1 MPQSNRIE
9 PMASP
14 KPPGT
19 GKALAVLLGI
29 PIAAVASLFVIVPA
43 EESGRKVEA
52 TVQPDG
58 SIATRHVAG
67 KQYLRAYLDIVRV
80 PTACDGITTGI
91 RMGMTFTPA
100 QCDAMLERELI
111 AHAAP
116 IVKCVPGL
124 YGRAH
129 QIIPAVSLTYN
140 IGTAGF
146 CKSSIAK
153 LWNAGQWRAGCD
165 RFPLFNKAGGRV
177 VRGLVL
183 RRARERA
190 ECLKGLN

>member
-52 TVQPDG
+52 TAQPDG

-116 IVKCVPGL
+116 IVQCVPGL

-153 LWNAGQWRAGCD
+153 LWNAGQWRAGCE
-165 RFPLFNKAGGRV
+165 RFALFNKAGGRV

-190 ECLKGLN
+190 ECLKGL